1 MINPFKKIL
10 LIDDDE
16 HVLQATKR
24 FLELRGYDVTT
35 APTGLAALKQL
46 EMQNGFDLIVTD
58 LIMPDVSG
66 FGVISMVKNE
76 CPSMPVIAIT
86 GWGEIPEKLASE
98 VKADAILKKPFEL
111 IELEETIQNVLSKA
125 RTGDRTEE
133 TP

>member
-1 MINPFKKIL
+1 MTNPFKKIL
-10 LIDDDE
+10 LIDDDGY
-16 HVLQATKR
+16 VLQATKR
-24 FLELRGYDVTT
+24 FLDLRGYDVTT

-66 FGVISMVKNE
+66 FGVISMVKKK

-98 VKADAILKKPFEL
+98 MKADAILKKPFEL
-111 IELEETIQNVLSKA
+111 IELEETIQNILSKA
-125 RTGDRTEE
+125 RTGDRTEK
-133 TP
+133 

>member
-1 MINPFKKIL
+1 MTNPFKKIL
-10 LIDDDE
+10 LIDDDGY
-16 HVLQATKR
+16 VLQATKR
-24 FLELRGYDVTT
+24 FLDLRGYDVTT

-66 FGVISMVKNE
+66 FGVISMVKKK

-98 VKADAILKKPFEL
+98 MKADAILKKPFEL
-111 IELEETIQNVLSKA
+111 IELEETIQNILSKA
-125 RTGDRTEE
+125 RTKDQTEK
-133 TP
+133 

>member
-1 MINPFKKIL
+1 MTNPLKKIL
-10 LIDDDE
+10 LIDDDGY
-16 HVLQATKR
+16 VLQATKR
-24 FLELRGYDVTT
+24 FLDLRGYDVTT

-66 FGVISMVKNE
+66 FGVISMVKKK

-98 VKADAILKKPFEL
+98 MKADAILKKPFEL
-111 IELEETIQNVLSKA
+111 IELEETIQNILSKA
-125 RTGDRTEE
+125 RTGDRAEK
-133 TP
+133 

>member
-1 MINPFKKIL
+1 MTNPLKKIL
-10 LIDDDE
+10 LIDDDGY
-16 HVLQATKR
+16 VLQATKR
-24 FLELRGYDVTT
+24 FLDLRGYDVTT

-66 FGVISMVKNE
+66 FGVISMVKKK

-98 VKADAILKKPFEL
+98 MKADAILKKPFEL
-111 IELEETIQNVLSKA
+111 IELEETIQNILSKA
-125 RTGDRTEE
+125 RTGDRTEK
-133 TP
+133 

>member
-1 MINPFKKIL
+1 MTNPLKKIL
-10 LIDDDE
+10 LIDDDGY
-16 HVLQATKR
+16 VLQATKR
-24 FLELRGYDVTT
+24 FLDLRGYDVTT

-66 FGVISMVKNE
+66 FGVISMVKKK

-98 VKADAILKKPFEL
+98 MKADAILKKPFEL
-111 IELEETIQNVLSKA
+111 IELEETIQNILSKA
-125 RTGDRTEE
+125 RTKDQTEK
-133 TP
+133 